1 MPLTF
6 LSFEDYKNIAIA
18 ELRRSMPTID
28 PTVPNQWG
36 FTFVTSM
43 AALAFSLSLSL
54 KDLLRQLFPQT
65 AGGEFLDLWG
75 QWENIPRPPAT
86 ESTGDISIEG
96 VDTTLIPIGTV
107 FTGANGLDYTSNLGA
122 SVDVVSQSIT
132 SLTRVGTTVTA
143 ITASNHTLATGI
155 SCTISGAIETDYN
168 GTFVINVT
176 DRDQFT
182 YEITG
187 TPTTPATGTIEYTST
202 YAVVNVTSDTTGINT
217 IISGAGELTLKES
230 IEDIDDSGF
239 VQFDGISGG
248 ADILEDDEYRELIIL
263 SRSDITGVFTPDQIK
278 VAVLSVSGNTRV
290 FIKKPTNTGAG
301 GSLDPAPGQVSI
313 FFLRDND
320 PSILPSPELI
330 ATTKQ
335 AIIDNGKLPAHTA
348 EEDVLVQGPTLVEQA
363 FVFSAISPDTST
375 MRTAITANLQA
386 FFEDTIEFEED
397 VPVDSYRAAI
407 QATQDTVT
415 NDILS
420 SFTLSSPT
428 IDIVVTDGEIATFGG
443 ATYP

>member
-6 LSFEDYKNIAIA
+6 LSFEQYKNIAIA

-43 AALAFSLSLSL
+43 AALAFSLSLSV

-75 QWENIPRPPAT
+75 QYENIPRPPAT
-86 ESTGDISIEG
+86 ESAGDISIEG
-96 VDTTLIPIGTV
+96 VDTTLIPIGTI
-107 FTGANGLDYTSNLGA
+107 FTGANGLDYTSTLGTT
-122 SVDVVSQSIT
+122 VNIVSQAIT

-143 ITASNHTLATGI
+143 EMAANHTLATGI
-155 SCTISGAIETDYN
+155 SVTTSGANQAEYN
-168 GTFVINVT
+168 GTFVVNVN

-202 YAVVNVTSDTTGINT
+202 YAVVNVTSDTTGIDT

-230 IEDIDDSGF
+230 IDDIDDSGF

-248 ADILEDDEYRELIIL
+248 ADILDDESYREIILL
-263 SRSDITGVFTPDQIK
+263 SRSDITGVFTSDQIK

-290 FIKKPTNTGAG
+290 FVKKPTLLGAG
-301 GSLDPAPGQVSI
+301 GSLDPLPGQVSI

-335 AIIDNGKLPAHTA
+335 VVIDDGKLPANTA
-348 EEDVLVQGPTLVEQA
+348 EADVLVQGPTLVEQA
-363 FVFSAISPDTST
+363 FVFSAISPDTTT
-375 MRTAITANLQA
+375 MRSAITANLQA
-386 FFEDTIEFEED
+386 FFEDTVEFEES
-397 VPVDSYRAAI
+397 VSSDSYRAAI
-407 QATQDTVT
+407 QATQDTIT

-420 SFTLSSPT
+420 TFTLTSPT
-428 IDIVVTDGEIATFGG
+428 GPIVVTSGEIAIFGG

>member
-1 MPLTF
+1 MALTF
-6 LSFEDYKNIAIA
+6 LSFEQYKNIAIA

-43 AALAFSLSLSL
+43 AALAFSLSLSV

-75 QWENIPRPPAT
+75 QYENIPRPPAT
-86 ESTGDISIEG
+86 ESAGDISIEG

-107 FTGANGLDYTSNLGA
+107 FTGANGLDYTSTLGTT
-122 SVDVVSQSIT
+122 VNVVSQAIT
-132 SLTRVGTTVTA
+132 TLTRVGTTVTA
-143 ITASNHTLATGI
+143 EMAANHTLATGI
-155 SCTISGAIETDYN
+155 SVTTSGANEADYN
-168 GTFVINVT
+168 GTFVINVN

-187 TPTTPATGTIEYTST
+187 TPATPATGTIEYTST
-202 YAVVNVTSDTTGINT
+202 YAVVNVTSDTTGIDT

-230 IEDIDDSGF
+230 IDDIDDSGF

-248 ADILEDDEYRELIIL
+248 ADILDDESYREIILL
-263 SRSDITGVFTPDQIK
+263 SRSDITGVFTSDQIK

-290 FIKKPTNTGAG
+290 FVKKPTLLGAG
-301 GSLDPAPGQVSI
+301 GSLDPLPGQVSI

-335 AIIDNGKLPAHTA
+335 AVIDDGKLPANTA
-348 EEDVLVQGPTLVEQA
+348 EADVYVQGPALVEQA
-363 FVFSAISPDTST
+363 FVFLAISPDTTT
-375 MRTAITANLQA
+375 MRSAITANLQA
-386 FFEDTIEFEED
+386 FFEDTVEFEES
-397 VPVDSYRAAI
+397 VPSDSYRAAI

-420 SFTLSSPT
+420 TFTLTSPT
-428 IDIVVTDGEIATFGG
+428 GPIVVTSGEIAIFGG